1 MEFDHVAM
9 AWPKAQPT
17 SQPVLMR
24 PEVVG
29 VSAVLVDA
37 TLRRIDQ
44 ILSSVT
50 DSVMAIAERFQLDD
64 WTRLGSGLP
73 RMEGSVVDECADFA
87 GRLLLLE

>member
-1 MEFDHVAM
+1 M
-9 AWPKAQPT
+9 AEGPAYVT
-17 SQPVLMR
+17 TGTNATGGGR
-24 PEVVG
+24 

-50 DSVMAIAERFQLDD
+50 DSVMAIAERFQPDD

-87 GRLLLLE
+87 GRLPLLE